1 MKHDSHTIAYM
12 ILMLPIM
19 LATVRMFIPVEPPL
33 QFSLPGI
40 IEEMNPSPGP
50 PFVSI
55 SVSLLLFAFLSAT
68 QLFQK

>member
-1 MKHDSHTIAYM
+1 MCIH
-12 ILMLPIM
+12 
-19 LATVRMFIPVEPPL
+19 VEPPS
-33 QFSLPGI
+33 QSSLPGI
-40 IEEMNPSPGP
+40 IEEMNPSPWP